1 VTGVAPSPTATP
13 GEDPVVSPVLL
24 EIIRHRLNNIN
35 DDAASTLKRVS
46 GSQIAVEAS
55 DLNTVIMAA
64 DGRVVAC
71 GRYVLIQVA
80 SMHLVVSYLLEHYG
94 DNPGIGPGDQF
105 ITNDPYVGTLH
116 QPDVVLAAPIFVDG
130 ALVAWCASVV
140 HQSDVG
146 GPTPGGITYDARSI
160 FDEAIPMAPVKIV
173 EGGLLR
179 NDVEREYLIRSRTPE
194 LNALDLAGQIAA
206 NRHAATQVEQV
217 CRRYGTTTLTAA
229 LAQLLG
235 AGERQLRH
243 RLRGLPDGR
252 WRHTSYVLFH
262 DRNAPAGRRDRNY
275 AVRLTMTKHGD
286 RLELDFTGSDPQA
299 PGAINAT
306 RPALVNFAMAG
317 LLIYLC
323 NGMPWV
329 PGGVWPVV
337 DIVSAEGTVVHARW
351 PAGVAMSTSSTG
363 QAVRVCV
370 NACVARLLDGSD
382 ELSPLLMA
390 SCQSAGAGACT
401 ISGIDQSG
409 RPFATM
415 TLDDISGGGGARADA
430 DGADSSGFTTSPGAA
445 IANVEV
451 NESYL
456 PIRYLA
462 RRELADSGGP
472 GAFRGGVGTV
482 QMLAPYRIQGAVS
495 VLSFGQGLQHPAA
508 IGVAGGE
515 PGGQSGFA
523 ILSGEVADRLVAE
536 IAGSGEV
543 LASPPHD
550 APTPIPVPLP
560 SAGMTMATGQ
570 VELVVS
576 QGGGGYG
583 DPLEREPD
591 LVVADVAEGLVSP
604 DAARR
609 IYGVVM
615 EAAPGYPRLD
625 HGATATRRD
634 AIRADRLGGRTPL
647 PATPVAGRRFS
658 EAFAILPA
666 PDPGREDSLVCRRC
680 GCAVCHTTENLY
692 DHLIVHTS
700 PTSAYAPLGLH
711 YDGSDEFV
719 IRTCYCP
726 SCGRQVDVLV
736 GRKDEPV
743 LRAIEPLGRSP
754 LSPDPT
760 VRES

>member
-1 VTGVAPSPTATP
+1 MAPSP
-13 GEDPVVSPVLL
+13 PVPPAEEPIVSPVLL
-24 EIIRHRLNNIN
+24 EIVRHRLNNIN

-80 SMHLVVSYLLEHYG
+80 SMHLVVSYLLEHYAE
-94 DNPGIGPGDQF
+94 NPGIAPGDQF

-130 ALVAWCASVV
+130 TLVAWCASVV

-173 EGGLLR
+173 EDGRLR
-179 NDVEREYLIRSRTPE
+179 DDVEREYLIRSRTPE

-206 NRHAATQVEQV
+206 NRHTTTQVEQV
-217 CRRYGTTTLTAA
+217 CRRYGTATLTAA

-235 AGERQLRH
+235 AGERQLRQ
-243 RLRGLPDGR
+243 RLRALPDGR

-262 DRNAPAGRRDRNY
+262 DRNADADERDRNY
-275 AVRLTMTKHGD
+275 AVRLTMTKRGD
-286 RLELDFTGSDPQA
+286 HLELDFTGSDAQA

-337 DIVSAEGTVVHARW
+337 DIVSTEGTVVHARW

-370 NACVARLLDGSD
+370 NACVARLLEGSD

-401 ISGIDQSG
+401 ISGFDDAG
-409 RPFATM
+409 HPFATM

-456 PIRYLA
+456 PIRYLL
-462 RRELADSGGP
+462 RRELVDSGGP

-482 QMLAPYRIQGAVS
+482 QVLAPYGAQGPVS

-515 PGGQSGFA
+515 PGSQSGFA
-523 ILSGEVADRLVAE
+523 ILDGVVADRLT
-536 IAGSGEV
+536 AGVIGVE
-543 LASPPHD
+543 
-550 APTPIPVPLP
+550 TPVPLP
-560 SAGMTMATGQ
+560 TAGMTMSTGQ

-604 DAARR
+604 GAARLV
-609 IYGVVM
+609 YGVVM

-625 HGATATRRD
+625 HGATATTRN
-634 AIRADRLGGRTPL
+634 AIRAHRLGGRTPQ
-647 PATPVAGRRFS
+647 PAAPVTGRRFS
-658 EAFAILPA
+658 EAFAIAPA
-666 PDPGREDSLVCRRC
+666 TDPGGEDTLVCRRC
-680 GCAVCHTTENLY
+680 GFGLCPTTENLY
-692 DHLIVHTS
+692 DHLVVRTS
-700 PTSAYAPLGLH
+700 PTSVRAPLGLR
-711 YDGSDEFV
+711 YEGSDEFV

-726 SCGRQVDVLV
+726 SCGRQVDVQV
-736 GRKDEPV
+736 GRAGESV
-743 LRAIEPLGRSP
+743 LRAIEPLALRAPSDGPADMER
-754 LSPDPT
+754 
-760 VRES
+760 

>member
-1 VTGVAPSPTATP
+1 M
-13 GEDPVVSPVLL
+13 
-24 EIIRHRLNNIN
+24 
-35 DDAASTLKRVS
+35 S

-80 SMHLVVSYLLEHYG
+80 SMHLVVSFLLEHYA
-94 DNPGIGPGDQF
+94 DNPGIAPGDQF

-130 ALVAWCASVV
+130 TLVAWCASVV

-160 FDEAIPMAPVKIV
+160 FDEAIPMAPIKIV
-173 EGGLLR
+173 EGGRLR
-179 NDVEREYLIRSRTPE
+179 NDVEREYLTRSRTPE

-206 NRHAATQVEQV
+206 NRHTTTQVEQV
-217 CRRYGTTTLTAA
+217 CRRYGTATLTAA

-235 AGERQLRH
+235 AGERQLRR
-243 RLRGLPDGR
+243 RLRALPDGR
-252 WRHTSYVLFH
+252 WRHTAYVLFH

-275 AVRLTMTKHGD
+275 AVRLTMTKRGD
-286 RLELDFTGSDPQA
+286 HLELDFSESDPQA

-337 DIVSAEGTVVHARW
+337 DIVSTEGTVVHARW

-370 NACVARLLDGSD
+370 NACVARLLEGSD

-401 ISGIDQSG
+401 ISGIDEGG

-456 PIRYLA
+456 PIRYLV

-482 QMLAPYRIQGAVS
+482 QVLAPYGAQGPVS

-515 PGGQSGFA
+515 PGSQSGFA
-523 ILSGEVADRLVAE
+523 ILPAAVADRVTSRWRRTAD
-536 IAGSGEV
+536 AH
-543 LASPPHD
+543 ASRPRSRCP
-550 APTPIPVPLP
+550 
-560 SAGMTMATGQ
+560 
-570 VELVVS
+570 
-576 QGGGGYG
+576 
-583 DPLEREPD
+583 R
-591 LVVADVAEGLVSP
+591 
-604 DAARR
+604 
-609 IYGVVM
+609 
-615 EAAPGYPRLD
+615 PG
-625 HGATATRRD
+625 
-634 AIRADRLGGRTPL
+634 
-647 PATPVAGRRFS
+647 
-658 EAFAILPA
+658 
-666 PDPGREDSLVCRRC
+666 
-680 GCAVCHTTENLY
+680 
-692 DHLIVHTS
+692 
-700 PTSAYAPLGLH
+700 
-711 YDGSDEFV
+711 
-719 IRTCYCP
+719 
-726 SCGRQVDVLV
+726 
-736 GRKDEPV
+736 
-743 LRAIEPLGRSP
+743 
-754 LSPDPT
+754 
-760 VRES
+760 

>member
-1 VTGVAPSPTATP
+1 VTGVAPAPTTTP
-13 GEDPVVSPVLL
+13 GEEPVVSPVLL

-130 ALVAWCASVV
+130 TLVAWCASVV

-160 FDEAIPMAPVKIV
+160 FDEAIPMAPIKIV
-173 EGGLLR
+173 EGGRLR

-229 LAQLLG
+229 LAQLLA
-235 AGERQLRH
+235 AGERQLRR

-252 WRHTSYVLFH
+252 WRHTAYVLFH
-262 DRNAPAGRRDRNY
+262 DRNAPAGQRDRNY
-275 AVRLTMTKHGD
+275 AVRLTMTKEGD

-337 DIVSAEGTVVHARW
+337 DIVSKEGTVVHARW

-370 NACVARLLDGSD
+370 NACVARLLEGSD
-382 ELSPLLMA
+382 ELAALLMA

-401 ISGIDQSG
+401 IAGIDDDG

-415 TLDDISGGGGARADA
+415 TLDDISGGGGARSDA

-462 RRELADSGGP
+462 RRELVDSGGP
-472 GAFRGGVGTV
+472 GTFRGGVGTV
-482 QMLAPYRIQGAVS
+482 QVLAPYRMQGAIS

-523 ILSGEVADRLVAE
+523 ILPAEVAERLVAERLVAERLVAE
-536 IAGSGEV
+536 IAGSE
-543 LASPPHD
+543 
-550 APTPIPVPLP
+550 TRVPLP
-560 SAGMTMATGQ
+560 TAGMTMATGQ

-609 IYGVVM
+609 VYGVVM

-625 HGATATRRD
+625 PGATASRRD
-634 AIRADRLGGRTPL
+634 AIRGDRLGGRVPR
-647 PATPVAGRRFS
+647 PATRVAGRRFS
-658 EAFAILPA
+658 EAFAIVPA
-666 PDPGREDSLVCRRC
+666 TDEAGDDSLACRRC
-680 GCAVCHTTENLY
+680 GVVLCRTADNLY
-692 DHLIVHTS
+692 DHLIVHIA
-700 PTSAYAPLGLH
+700 PTAVHAPLGLR

-726 SCGRQVDVLV
+726 SCGRQVDVMV
-736 GRKDEPV
+736 GRADEPI
-743 LRAIEPLGRSP
+743 LRAIEPLEAGSTR
-754 LSPDPT
+754 
-760 VRES
+760 V

>member
-1 VTGVAPSPTATP
+1 VTA
-13 GEDPVVSPVLL
+13 VSPVLL

-80 SMHLVVSYLLEHYG
+80 SMHLVVSFLLEHYA
-94 DNPGIGPGDQF
+94 DNPGIAPGDQF

-130 ALVAWCASVV
+130 TLVAWCASVV

-160 FDEAIPMAPVKIV
+160 FDEAIPMAPIKIV
-173 EGGLLR
+173 EGGIVR
-179 NDVEREYLIRSRTPE
+179 NDIEREYLTRSRTPE

-206 NRHAATQVEQV
+206 NRHAATQVEQI
-217 CRRYGTTTLTAA
+217 CRRYGTATLTAA
-229 LAQLLG
+229 LAQLLA
-235 AGERQLRH
+235 AGERQLRQ
-243 RLRGLPDGR
+243 RLRALPDGR
-252 WRHTSYVLFH
+252 WRHTAYVLFH
-262 DRNAPAGRRDRNY
+262 DRNAPAGQRDRNY
-275 AVRLTMTKHGD
+275 AVRLTMTKRGD
-286 RLELDFTGSDPQA
+286 HLELDFTGSDAQA

-337 DIVSAEGTVVHARW
+337 DIVSTEGTVVHARW

-363 QAVRVCV
+363 QAIRVCV
-370 NACVARLLDGSD
+370 NACVARLLEGSD
-382 ELSPLLMA
+382 ELAPLLMA

-401 ISGIDQSG
+401 ISGIDDSG
-409 RPFATM
+409 RSFATM

-456 PIRYLA
+456 PIRYLL

-482 QMLAPYRIQGAVS
+482 QVLAPYGARGPVS

-515 PGGQSGFA
+515 PGSQSGFA
-523 ILSGEVADRLVAE
+523 ILPAAVADRVT
-536 IAGSGEV
+536 AGPDV
-543 LASPPHD
+543 D
-550 APTPIPVPLP
+550 TPVPLP
-560 SAGMTMATGQ
+560 TAGMTMSGGQ

-604 DAARR
+604 EAARLV
-609 IYGVVM
+609 YGVVV
-615 EAAPGYPRLD
+615 EPAPGYPRLD
-625 HGATATRRD
+625 PIATAARRE
-634 AIRADRLGGRTPL
+634 AIRSDRLGGRTPR
-647 PATPVAGRRFS
+647 PAMPVAGRRFS
-658 EAFAILPA
+658 EAFAIVPA
-666 PDPGREDSLVCRRC
+666 TAPGSGDTLACRRC
-680 GCAVCHTTENLY
+680 GVALCPTTENLY
-692 DHLIVHTS
+692 DHLTIRTA
-700 PTSAYAPLGLH
+700 PTSARAPLGLR

-719 IRTCYCP
+719 VRSCYCP
-726 SCGRQVDVLV
+726 SCGRQVDVQV
-736 GRKDEPV
+736 GRAHEPV
-743 LRAIEPLGRSP
+743 LRAIEPLERGATRG
-754 LSPDPT
+754 
-760 VRES
+760 

>member
-1 VTGVAPSPTATP
+1 MTGVAPSPSVPPAEEP
-13 GEDPVVSPVLL
+13 AVSPVLL
-24 EIIRHRLNNIN
+24 EIIRHRLDNIN

-80 SMHLVVSYLLEHYG
+80 SMHLVVSFLLEHYA
-94 DNPGIGPGDQF
+94 DNPGIAPGDQF

-116 QPDVVLAAPIFVDG
+116 QPDVVLAAPIFVEG
-130 ALVAWCASVV
+130 TLVAWCASVV

-160 FDEAIPMAPVKIV
+160 FDEAIPMAPIKIV
-173 EGGLLR
+173 EGGRLR
-179 NDVEREYLIRSRTPE
+179 NDIEREYLTRSRTPE

-206 NRHAATQVEQV
+206 NRHAAGQVEQV
-217 CRRYGTTTLTAA
+217 CRRYGTATLTAA

-235 AGERQLRH
+235 AGERQLRQ
-243 RLRGLPDGR
+243 RLGALPDGR

-262 DRNAPAGRRDRNY
+262 DRNALAGQRDQNY
-275 AVRLTMTKHGD
+275 AVRLTMTKRGD
-286 RLELDFTGSDPQA
+286 HLELDFTGSDPQA

-329 PGGVWPVV
+329 PGSVWPVV
-337 DIVSAEGTVVHARW
+337 DIVSTEGTVVHARW

-370 NACVARLLDGSD
+370 NACVARLLEGSD

-401 ISGIDQSG
+401 ISGADGDG

-456 PIRYLA
+456 PIRYLL

-482 QMLAPYRIQGAVS
+482 QVLAPYGARGPIS

-523 ILSGEVADRLVAE
+523 LLHAAVADRV
-536 IAGSGEV
+536 IAGVAGVETPV
-543 LASPPHD
+543 AL
-550 APTPIPVPLP
+550 PT
-560 SAGMTMATGQ
+560 AGMTMSTGQ

-604 DAARR
+604 AAAALV
-609 IYGVVM
+609 YGVVM

-625 HGATATRRD
+625 HGATVTRRD
-634 AIRADRLGGRTPL
+634 AIRADRLGGRTPR
-647 PATPVAGRRFS
+647 PAAPVAGRRFS
-658 EAFAILPA
+658 EAFAIVPA
-666 PDPGREDSLVCRRC
+666 SGPGAEDTLVCRRC
-680 GCAVCHTTENLY
+680 GGALCPTTENLY
-692 DHLIVHTS
+692 DHLTVR
-700 PTSAYAPLGLH
+700 TSATSTRAPLGLH

-726 SCGRQVDVLV
+726 SCGRQVDVQV
-736 GRKDEPV
+736 GRADEPV
-743 LRAIEPLGRSP
+743 LRAIEPLAHHAPAAGPAVSERGGDGP
-754 LSPDPT
+754 VT
-760 VRES
+760 RA

>member
-1 VTGVAPSPTATP
+1 MDEPA
-13 GEDPVVSPVLL
+13 VSPVLL

-80 SMHLVVSYLLEHYG
+80 SMHLVVSFLLEHYA
-94 DNPGIGPGDQF
+94 DNPGIAPGDQF

-130 ALVAWCASVV
+130 TLVAWCASVV

-160 FDEAIPMAPVKIV
+160 FDEAIPMAPIKIV
-173 EGGLLR
+173 EGGRLR
-179 NDVEREYLIRSRTPE
+179 NDVEREYLTRSRTPE

-217 CRRYGTTTLTAA
+217 CRRYGTATLTAA
-229 LAQLLG
+229 LVQLLG
-235 AGERQLRH
+235 AGERQLRQ
-243 RLRGLPDGR
+243 RLRALPDGR
-252 WRHTSYVLFH
+252 WRHTAHVLFH
-262 DRNAPAGRRDRNY
+262 DRNAPAGPHDRNY
-275 AVRLTMTKHGD
+275 AVRLTMTKRGD
-286 RLELDFTGSDPQA
+286 HLELDFSASDAQA

-337 DIVSAEGTVVHARW
+337 DIVSEEGTVVHARW

-370 NACVARLLDGSD
+370 NACVARLLEGSD

-401 ISGIDQSG
+401 ISGTDGDG

-430 DGADSSGFTTSPGAA
+430 DGTDSSGFTTSPGAA

-456 PIRYLA
+456 PIRYLL

-482 QMLAPYRIQGAVS
+482 QVLAPYGAQGPVS

-523 ILSGEVADRLVAE
+523 ILDAAVAERVMAEVARGA
-536 IAGSGEV
+536 
-543 LASPPHD
+543 
-550 APTPIPVPLP
+550 APGVETPVPLP
-560 SAGMTMATGQ
+560 TAGMTMSSGQ

-604 DAARR
+604 DAARLV
-609 IYGVVM
+609 YGVVM
-615 EAAPGYPRLD
+615 DAAPGYPRLD
-625 HGATATRRD
+625 QGATTTRRD
-634 AIRADRLGGRTPL
+634 SIRADRLGGRTPR
-647 PATPVAGRRFS
+647 PAAPVAGRRFS
-658 EAFAILPA
+658 EAFAIVPA
-666 PDPGREDSLVCRRC
+666 NGPGTADTLVCRRC
-680 GCAVCHTTENLY
+680 GFALCPTTENLY
-692 DHLIVHTS
+692 DHLTVRTS
-700 PTSAYAPLGLH
+700 PPSGRAPLGLL

-726 SCGRQVDVLV
+726 SCGRQVDVQV
-736 GRKDEPV
+736 GRADEHV
-743 LRAIEPLGRSP
+743 LRAIEPLERGATRG
-754 LSPDPT
+754 
-760 VRES
+760 

>member
-1 VTGVAPSPTATP
+1 VTVPAVGEPT
-13 GEDPVVSPVLL
+13 VSPMVL

-80 SMHLVVSYLLEHYG
+80 SMHLVVAYLLEHYG
-94 DNPGIGPGDQF
+94 ENPGTNPGDQF

-130 ALVAWCASVV
+130 TLVAWCASVV

-173 EGGLLR
+173 ENGRLR
-179 NDVEREYLIRSRTPE
+179 NDLAREYEIRSRTPE

-206 NRHAATQVEQV
+206 NRHATDQIEQV
-217 CRRYGTTTLTAA
+217 CRRYGASTLTAA
-229 LAQLLG
+229 LDALLR
-235 AGERQLRH
+235 AGERQLRA
-243 RLRGLPDGR
+243 RLRSLPDGR

-262 DRNAPAGRRDRNY
+262 DRTAPAGQRNQNY
-275 AVRLTMTKHGD
+275 AVRLTMTKRGEH
-286 RLELDFTGSDPQA
+286 LALDFSESDPQA

-317 LLIYLC
+317 VLIYLC
-323 NGMPWV
+323 NGLPWV
-329 PGGVWPVV
+329 PGGIWPAV
-337 DIVSAEGTVVHARW
+337 DIVSTEGTVVHARW

-370 NACVARLLDGSD
+370 NACVARMLEGSD
-382 ELSPLLMA
+382 ELSSLLMA

-401 ISGIDQSG
+401 ISGVDDDG

-415 TLDDISGGGGARADA
+415 TLDDISGGGGARSDA

-445 IANVEV
+445 LANVEV

-462 RRELADSGGP
+462 RRELADSGGA

-482 QMLAPYRIQGAVS
+482 QLLAPYRVARPIT

-508 IGVAGGE
+508 VGVAGGE

-523 ILSGEVADRLVAE
+523 LLGGDVAE
-536 IAGSGEV
+536 RLLVQENG
-543 LASPPHD
+543 PP
-550 APTPIPVPLP
+550 APTPVPLP
-560 SAGMTMATGQ
+560 TAGMTMSSGQ

-583 DPLEREPD
+583 DPLEREVD
-591 LVVADVAEGLVSP
+591 LVVADVAEGLVTRT
-604 DAARR
+604 AARMAR
-609 IYGVVM
+609 
-615 EAAPGYPRLD
+615 APRP
-625 HGATATRRD
+625 GATRSGPPASGAGPRGRLAPSLDGASAWPWPSRRPAPEGATRSSAAGAARSSAPWRRTSTTTWSCTHLRPVPTPRWASSTRAARSSWSLL
-634 AIRADRLGGRTPL
+634 AIARRAAARSTSWWGGPASPSSGPPNRSARSTRSCVARL
-647 PATPVAGRRFS
+647 
-658 EAFAILPA
+658 
-666 PDPGREDSLVCRRC
+666 
-680 GCAVCHTTENLY
+680 
-692 DHLIVHTS
+692 
-700 PTSAYAPLGLH
+700 
-711 YDGSDEFV
+711 
-719 IRTCYCP
+719 
-726 SCGRQVDVLV
+726 
-736 GRKDEPV
+736 
-743 LRAIEPLGRSP
+743 
-754 LSPDPT
+754 
-760 VRES
+760 

>member
-1 VTGVAPSPTATP
+1 MSERPLASTGRAPEGGTS
-13 GEDPVVSPVLL
+13 GEPAVSPMVL

-80 SMHLVVSYLLEHYG
+80 SMHLVVSHLLEHYG
-94 DNPGIGPGDQF
+94 ENPGINPGDQF

-130 ALVAWCASVV
+130 TLVAWCASVV

-160 FDEAIPMAPVKIV
+160 FDEAIPMAPIKIV
-173 EGGLLR
+173 ESERLR
-179 NDVEREYLIRSRTPE
+179 NDVAREYEIRSRTPE

-206 NRHAATQVEQV
+206 NRHTTAQVEQL
-217 CRRYGTTTLTAA
+217 CRRYGTPTFSAA
-229 LAQLLG
+229 LAALLL
-235 AGERQLRH
+235 AGERQLRA
-243 RLRGLPDGR
+243 RLRSLPDGR

-262 DRNAPAGRRDRNY
+262 DRTAPADSRNRNY
-275 AVRLTMTKHGD
+275 AVRLTMTKRDDH
-286 RLELDFTGSDPQA
+286 LTLDFGGSDPQA

-317 LLIYLC
+317 VLIYLC
-323 NGMPWV
+323 NGLPWV
-329 PGGVWPVV
+329 PGGIWPAV
-337 DIVSAEGTVVHARW
+337 DIVSTEGTVVHARW

-370 NACVARLLDGSD
+370 NACVARMLEGSD
-382 ELSPLLMA
+382 ELSSLLMA

-401 ISGIDQSG
+401 ISGTDDRG

-462 RRELADSGGP
+462 RRELADSGGA
-472 GAFRGGVGTV
+472 GAFRGGAGTV
-482 QMLAPYRIQGAVS
+482 HVLAPYRVEQPIN

-508 IGVAGGE
+508 VSVAGGE

-523 ILSGEVADRLVAE
+523 LLDEAEADRLLTE
-536 IAGSGEV
+536 RGRPR
-543 LASPPHD
+543 PPH
-550 APTPIPVPLP
+550 PVPLP
-560 SAGMTMATGQ
+560 TAGMTMSAGQ

-583 DPLEREPD
+583 DPLEREID
-591 LVVADVAEGLVSP
+591 LVVADVAEGLVSV
-604 DAARR
+604 DAAREV
-609 IYGVVM
+609 YGVVI
-615 EAAPGYPRLD
+615 ETGPGYPRPD
-625 HGATATRRD
+625 SGATETRR
-634 AIRADRLGGRTPL
+634 AGIRADRLGNRMPL
-647 PATPVAGRRFS
+647 PPLPPHAVRGRRFS
-658 EAFAILPA
+658 AAFAIA
-666 PDPGREDSLVCRRC
+666 PSDSGGGGDALVCRRC
-680 GCAVCHTTENLY
+680 GAVVCLVEENLY
-692 DHLIVHTS
+692 DHLAVRTAA
-700 PTSAYAPLGLH
+700 TTAYAPLGLE
-711 YDGSDEFV
+711 YEGNEEFV
-719 IRTCYCP
+719 VRTCYCP
-726 SCGRQVDVLV
+726 SCGRQVDVVV
-736 GRKDEPV
+736 GRADEPI
-743 LRAIEPLGRSP
+743 LRASEPLGAEGDR
-754 LSPDPT
+754 
-760 VRES
+760 

>member
-1 VTGVAPSPTATP
+1 
-13 GEDPVVSPVLL
+13 VLL

-80 SMHLVVSYLLEHYG
+80 SMHLVVSFLLEHYA
-94 DNPGIGPGDQF
+94 DNPGIAPGDQF

-130 ALVAWCASVV
+130 TLVAWCASVV

-160 FDEAIPMAPVKIV
+160 FDEAIPMAPIKIV
-173 EGGLLR
+173 EGGRLR
-179 NDVEREYLIRSRTPE
+179 NDVEREYLTRSRTPE

-217 CRRYGTTTLTAA
+217 CRRYGTATLTAA
-229 LAQLLG
+229 LDQLLE
-235 AGERQLRH
+235 AGERQLRQ
-243 RLRGLPDGR
+243 RLRALPDGR
-252 WRHTSYVLFH
+252 WRHTAYVLFH
-262 DRNAPAGRRDRNY
+262 DRNAPANERDRNY
-275 AVRLTMTKHGD
+275 AVRLTMTKRGD
-286 RLELDFTGSDPQA
+286 HLELDFTGSDAQA

-337 DIVSAEGTVVHARW
+337 DIVSTEGTVVHARW

-370 NACVARLLDGSD
+370 NACVARLLEGSD

-401 ISGIDQSG
+401 ISGIDEGG

-456 PIRYLA
+456 PIRYLL

-482 QMLAPYRIQGAVS
+482 QVLAPYGAQGPVS

-515 PGGQSGFA
+515 PGSQSGFA
-523 ILSGEVADRLVAE
+523 ILPTAVADRVTAGVVTAGVTPQVVTAE
-536 IAGSGEV
+536 V
-543 LASPPHD
+543 
-550 APTPIPVPLP
+550 PTADVPGVETPVPLP
-560 SAGMTMATGQ
+560 TAGMTMSAGQ

-604 DAARR
+604 DAARLV
-609 IYGVVM
+609 YGVAM

-625 HGATATRRD
+625 QAATATQRD
-634 AIRADRLGGRTPL
+634 AIRADRLEGRTPR
-647 PATPVAGRRFS
+647 PATKVAGRRFS
-658 EAFAILPA
+658 EAFAIMPA
-666 PDPGREDSLVCRRC
+666 TAPGTRDALVCRRC
-680 GCAVCHTTENLY
+680 GFALCPTTENLY
-692 DHLIVHTS
+692 DHLTVRTS
-700 PTSAYAPLGLH
+700 PTSARAPLGLH
-711 YDGSDEFV
+711 YEGSDEFV
-719 IRTCYCP
+719 IRSCYCP
-726 SCGRQVDVLV
+726 SCGRQVDVQV
-736 GRKDEPV
+736 GRADEPV
-743 LRAIEPLGRSP
+743 LRAIEPLERGASP
-754 LSPDPT
+754 VTPG
-760 VRES
+760 

>member
-1 VTGVAPSPTATP
+1 MTDSAFPRPDAHAPAPAEEP
-13 GEDPVVSPVLL
+13 AVSPMVL

-80 SMHLVVSYLLEHYG
+80 SMHLVVSYLLEHYAE
-94 DNPGIGPGDQF
+94 NPGIGPGDQF

-130 ALVAWCASVV
+130 TLVAWCASVV

-173 EGGLLR
+173 EGGRLR
-179 NDVEREYLIRSRTPE
+179 NDIRREYEIRSRTPE

-206 NRHAATQVEQV
+206 NRHAADQIEQV
-217 CRRYGTTTLTAA
+217 CRRYGTPTLTAA
-229 LAQLLG
+229 LDQLLK
-235 AGERQLRH
+235 AGERQLRA
-243 RLRGLPDGR
+243 RLRSLPDGR
-252 WRHTSYVLFH
+252 WRHISYVLFH
-262 DRNAPAGRRDRNY
+262 DRTAPEGDRDHNY
-275 AVRLTMTKHGD
+275 AVRLTMTKQGD
-286 RLELDFTGSDPQA
+286 HLVLDFSESDAQA

-317 LLIYLC
+317 VLIYLC
-323 NGMPWV
+323 NGLPWV
-329 PGGVWPVV
+329 PGGVWPAV

-370 NACVARLLDGSD
+370 NACVARLLEGSD
-382 ELSPLLMA
+382 ELSTLLMA

-401 ISGIDQSG
+401 VSGVDDHG
-409 RPFATM
+409 RPFASM

-445 IANVEV
+445 IANVEI

-456 PIRYLA
+456 PIRYLG
-462 RRELADSGGP
+462 RRELADSGGA

-482 QMLAPYRIQGAVS
+482 HLLAPYRVAQPIT

-508 IGVAGGE
+508 VGVGGGE
-515 PGGQSGFA
+515 PGGGSAFA
-523 ILSGEVADRLVAE
+523 LLPSEVADDLWTHGGGPR
-536 IAGSGEV
+536 
-543 LASPPHD
+543 PP
-550 APTPIPVPLP
+550 TPVPLP
-560 SAGMTMATGQ
+560 TAGMTMTAGQ

-576 QGGGGYG
+576 QGGGGFG
-583 DPLEREPD
+583 DPLEREID
-591 LVVADVAEGLVSP
+591 LVVADVAEGLVTP
-604 DAARR
+604 HAARTV
-609 IYGVVM
+609 YGVVL
-615 EAAPGYPRLD
+615 EETPGYPRPDLPHTD
-625 HGATATRRD
+625 ARR
-634 AIRADRLGGRTPL
+634 AEIRAERLGGRTPL
-647 PATPVAGRRFS
+647 SPRAVTGRRFS
-658 EAFAILPA
+658 VAFAIA
-666 PDPGREDSLVCRRC
+666 ATAGGDDALVCRRC
-680 GCAVCHTTENLY
+680 GSVICGVAENLY
-692 DHLIVHTS
+692 DHLVVRAS
-700 PTSAYAPLGLH
+700 PTSVHAPLHLL
-711 YDGSDEFV
+711 YEGSDEFV
-719 IRTCYCP
+719 VRTCYCP
-726 SCGRQVDVLV
+726 ACGRQVDVVV
-736 GRKDEPV
+736 GRADEPI
-743 LRAIEPLGRSP
+743 LRAIEPLGGPR
-754 LSPDPT
+754 PDG
-760 VRES
+760 